1 MQCLSSTSMTPL
13 KMMPRGTDTVDKV
26 GGNCRLML
34 FMLIKSVM
42 DNGDV
47 ASSVF

>member
-1 MQCLSSTSMTPL
+1 MQCLSSTLMTPL
-13 KMMPRGTDTVDKV
+13 YMMQWGTDTVDKA

-47 ASSVF
+47 VLSVF